1 MDWKQQ
7 EIIKQE
13 QLGNGL
19 TDHNGLSWLCCY
31 QITQG
36 KTEPIV
42 SAEEKKILRE
52 LAQKVAQIAELPI
65 QEERRKLWTDHHDL
79 KITRPPIFIDP

>member
-1 MDWKQQ
+1 MDRKQQ

-42 SAEEKKILRE
+42 NAEEKKILRHGSQ
-52 LAQKVAQIAELPI
+52 L
-65 QEERRKLWTDHHDL
+65 
-79 KITRPPIFIDP
+79 